1 MKLQSAS
8 RFEAVSAA
16 TQAVATVPTNRY
28 KAMNEDQILVSLD
41 SKLSQAQQAEDMD
54 DADAV
59 VAKADAHLN
68 DQDCSISK
76 SDKW

>member
-28 KAMNEDQILVSLD
+28 KAMNEDQLLVSLY
-41 SKLSQAQQAEDMD
+41 SKLSQTQQAEDKD
-54 DADAV
+54 DADAA
-59 VAKADAHLN
+59 VAKTVAHLN

-76 SDKW
+76 SDK